1 MGGTFSHSEA
11 DSMCCAQKTTEH
23 STIQEAIIINLIC
36 KVYFPMWA
44 GSWWSESKRMA
55 NMGNNFVGVTEK
67 EVAENLHKSYN
78 ALLIISI
85 SSFGIY

>member
-1 MGGTFSHSEA
+1 
-11 DSMCCAQKTTEH
+11 
-23 STIQEAIIINLIC
+23 
-36 KVYFPMWA
+36 
-44 GSWWSESKRMA
+44 MA